1 MKRNSLALRLMGL
14 AILMVAGS
22 LVLAGLVLQGLFVTN
37 LERTVQADLDAAL
50 SRLVAL
56 IDPGMS
62 EPTIRAPL
70 PDPRYE
76 TPLGGRYWQIEA
88 LDTTELARSRS
99 LFEQELKTPHVPDGE
114 TFHHA
119 SAGGL
124 HLIMVSRVIT
134 IGGRQFRVI
143 VGQDHDPIHQ
153 AGEQYGWDI
162 AKLFAL
168 LAVVI
173 IGAAWAQLQLGLL
186 PLHRLRSAVDAVRN
200 GDVSRLEGRFPIEV
214 HPLVEEVNGLLADRE
229 ALTERGRR
237 RASDL
242 AHGLKT
248 PLAAMHGIAMRL
260 RDRGEEQEA
269 EALDDLALEMS
280 ARVDYQMRLASLRTR
295 SAEHHERSSLNTVV
309 LRTLAVL
316 RKTERGEQLFW
327 QVELDDDL
335 EVDIHR
341 QDLMELVGVTL
352 ENASKWAATTIVVQG
367 RKDLGFVLL
376 RVSDDGPGIASELI
390 KKLGT
395 RGARLDEA
403 VPGTGL
409 GLAIATEITELNGGS
424 LSYARSDRGGLL
436 VELRLPLVKV

>member
-1 MKRNSLALRLMGL
+1 MGL
-14 AILMVAGS
+14 AVLMVAGS

-37 LERTVQADLDAAL
+37 LERTVRADLDAAL

-56 IDPGMS
+56 IDPQKS

-88 LDTTELARSRS
+88 LDTTEVARSRS
-99 LFEQELKTPHVPDGE
+99 LFEQELKASDVPDGE
-114 TFHHA
+114 TFHHV

-134 IGGRQFRVI
+134 IGERHFRVI

-173 IGAAWAQLQLGLL
+173 IGAAWGQLQLGLL
-186 PLHRLRSAVDAVRN
+186 PLHRLRSAIDAVRS
-200 GDVSRLEGRFPIEV
+200 GKVDRLQGRFPTEV
-214 HPLVEEVNGLLADRE
+214 HPLIEEVNGLLADRE
-229 ALTERGRR
+229 VLIERGRR
-237 RASDL
+237 RASDF

-260 RDRGEEQEA
+260 RDRGEVQEA

-280 ARVDYQMRLASLRTR
+280 ARVDYQMRLASIRTR
-295 SAEHHERSSLNTVV
+295 SAEHHERSSLNTAV

-316 RKTERGEQLFW
+316 RKTDRGEQLFW

-367 RKDLGFVLL
+367 RKDIGFVLL
-376 RVSDDGPGIASELI
+376 RISDDGPGIAPELI

-436 VELRLPLVKV
+436 VELRLPLAKA